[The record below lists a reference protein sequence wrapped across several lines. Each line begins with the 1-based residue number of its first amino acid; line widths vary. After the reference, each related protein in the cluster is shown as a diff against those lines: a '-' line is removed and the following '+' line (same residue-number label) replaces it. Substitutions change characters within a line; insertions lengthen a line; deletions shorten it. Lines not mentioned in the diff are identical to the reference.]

1 MEADALM
8 RHWWHW
14 QIGGSALLAVAW
26 LVTLGLSLAPPSSP
40 LPSKRSQPSTAP
52 TTDAPL
58 PASAR
63 LPEPL
68 ATLERQ
74 FATEFWA
81 LFRQTGC
88 LTCHGKKNP
97 SPLELPQNPFAAF
110 RTLLEHDYFRTD
122 TPSGLVGRIAMTDP
136 QKRMPPEPFPAWSE
150 QDIQRLTNFCEQ
162 VNIALRQLGIKPDEV
177 FPFSL
182 LLPYDGAKPTA
193 GMDNTFLSYY
203 QLRQKVKTIFGD
215 EWRRNERDLFAENIA
230 LFGGADFHRYF
241 SETNRPTAQY
251 LTGLDMLARDV
262 ASLAYLNNSGPF
274 RDFPENLPDPTKL
287 KAPDAAYRRAINLL
301 YNRLL
306 FRDATEQEIRQAFQ
320 FLQTVYREGRN
331 LTPDFYDLQ
340 FELTVEDEQGMKTTR
355 TIALTVLN
363 TPYALTQEFVD
374 ETQADKDGIGRHT
387 LSRIFTFKRQGGTG
401 DAGRG
406 TDDGQCV
413 RISNAGTYGV
423 VSVVGI
429 ELRGP
434 LPKETVK
441 RINATDNGAA
451 ELQGA
456 WRKAGDAYHDND
468 ENKGSSHIIF
478 PIRVDEDGQYQVTVL
493 YRVFPNRYMAKAVPV
508 EVLSHDGQH
517 QLTLPPASPTPPK
530 GEAHFTVDQTV
541 DTIPYWDSKTAFR
554 FSDPTQGVEISN
566 KGTLR
571 QVVADAV
578 RFVPL
583 KGGEPLLV
591 RANEAEGNEQW
602 QEFEHG
608 AFKAYNTIG
617 PKLLSDRNQ
626 RKGELRLLYKPSVR
640 KEWKPDEFYFV
651 HITYPAK
658 AGNETQTPVT
668 IRAAASSPIVRVR
681 YPVRAHVGATVTLDA
696 SGSYNVQQTPLR
708 FTWRQIGGPKV
719 RLDNPHRPTVTF
731 VAPHLTPHQAAWEGL
746 CRALMKHPDFLFTR
760 PPSLAVIKDERQRR
774 RLQLVK
780 IAQDLVGRPPTEQE
794 LMRIDKGAS
803 LAQLVD
809 DYLNSAE
816 FREFYFRRIRL
827 LLESHGTEEDDEPVR
842 LWCYV
847 AFNDRPFQEIL
858 TADYTVDTNWQ
869 RKERP
874 AYHGKTGLLTMKGFI
889 KGKPGLPHFNYAA
902 IVAEKF
908 LGYVFEVPPEIVEAR
923 QTATAAATTQPGSV
937 CYSCHKL
944 LTPLAYQ
951 RLRWT
956 DDGQY
961 REKDEKGNPIDDS
974 DRNEVAW
981 YPFKGRGMEAFATQ
995 AVKKERFI
1003 RTMIDTHFLFFFGR
1017 GMRWDK
1023 DERTL
1028 YKRLWDA
1035 VHRTN
1040 FTIKGL
1046 IKAIVLSPEYLNG
1059 GVDLAPAQPSPAEM
1073 RRRTAQWHQRWQ
1085 WLIASLQKGDGR

>member
-1 MEADALM
+1 M
-8 RHWWHW
+8 
-14 QIGGSALLAVAW
+14 
-26 LVTLGLSLAPPSSP
+26 
-40 LPSKRSQPSTAP
+40 
-52 TTDAPL
+52 
-58 PASAR
+58 
-63 LPEPL
+63 
-68 ATLERQ
+68 
-74 FATEFWA
+74 
-81 LFRQTGC
+81 
-88 LTCHGKKNP
+88 
-97 SPLELPQNPFAAF
+97 ELPHNPIAAF
-110 RTLLEHDYFRTD
+110 RVLLEHDYFRTD
-122 TPSGLVGRIAMTDP
+122 TPSGLVGRIGMTDP
-136 QKRMPPEPFPAWSE
+136 QKRMPPDPFPAWSE
-150 QDIQRLTNFCEQ
+150 QDINRLRSFCEQ
-162 VNIALRQLGIKPDEV
+162 VSAALQRLGVKPDEV
-177 FPFSL
+177 FPFAL
-182 LLPYDGAKPTA
+182 LLPYEGDRPAV

-203 QLRQKVKTIFGD
+203 QLRRKIKVIFDD
-215 EWRRNERDLFAENIA
+215 EWKRNERDLFAENIA
-230 LFGGADFHRYF
+230 LFGGADFRRYF

-251 LTGLDMLARDV
+251 LTGIDMLSRDV

-274 RDFPENLPDPTKL
+274 RGFPTNLPDPTKL
-287 KAPDAAYRRAINLL
+287 TAPDAAYRRAINLL

-306 FRDATEQEIRQAFQ
+306 FRDAMEQEMQQAFR
-320 FLQTVYREGRN
+320 FLQSVYREAKN

-340 FELTVEDEQGMKTTR
+340 FELTVEDEQGLKTTR
-355 TIALTVLN
+355 TLALTVLN

-374 ETQADKDGIGRHT
+374 ETQAEKSGIGRHK
-387 LSRIFTFKRQGGTG
+387 LAAAFTFKR
-401 DAGRG
+401 A
-406 TDDGQCV
+406 DDGQCV
-413 RISNAGTYGV
+413 RVSNAGTYGV

-441 RINATDNGAA
+441 RINVTDKGAA

-456 WRKAGDAYHDND
+456 WRRTDDAYHDND
-468 ENKGSSHIIF
+468 ENKGSSHIVF
-478 PIRVDEDGQYQVTVL
+478 PIRVDEDGRYEVTLL
-493 YRVFPNRYMAKAVPV
+493 YRVLPDRYMAKAVPV

-517 QLTLPPASPTPPK
+517 RLALPPALPTPPK
-530 GEAHFTVDQTV
+530 GEAHFAVDQTV
-541 DTIPYWDSKTAFR
+541 DTVPYWDSKTAFR
-554 FSDPTQGVEISN
+554 FSDPTQGVEINN

-583 KGGEPLLV
+583 NGGDPLLV
-591 RANEAEGNEQW
+591 RAHEADGNEQW

-608 AFKAYNTIG
+608 GFQAYNTIG
-617 PKLLSDRNQ
+617 PKLLSDRNR

-640 KEWKPDEFYFV
+640 KEWSPDAFYFV

-658 AGNETQTPVT
+658 AGNETQTPVI
-668 IRAAASSPIVRVR
+668 IRATASSPIVRVR

-719 RLDNPHRPTVTF
+719 QLSDGHGATVTF
-731 VAPHLTPHQAAWEGL
+731 VAPRLTPHQAAWEGL

-760 PPSLAVIKDERQRR
+760 PPSLALITDVKQRR

-780 IAQDLVGRPPTEQE
+780 IAQDLVGRPPTETE
-794 LMRIDKGAS
+794 LSQLDKGAA
-803 LAQLVD
+803 LAQLVN
-809 DYLNSAE
+809 DYLNSQE
-816 FREFYFRRIRL
+816 FRDFYFHRIRL
-827 LLESHGTEEDDEPVR
+827 LLESHGTDEDDEPVR
-842 LWCYV
+842 LWCYI

-858 TADYTVDTNWQ
+858 TADYTVDANWQ
-869 RKERP
+869 RRERP
-874 AYHGKTGLLTMKGFI
+874 VYHGKTGLLTMKGFI

-902 IVAEKF
+902 VVAEKF

-1035 VHRTN
+1035 VHRTR
-1040 FTIKGL
+1040 FTVRGL

-1059 GVDLAPAQPSPAEM
+1059 GVELAPPPLRPADV
-1073 RRRTAQWHQRWQ
+1073 RRRTASWHRQRQIVWAAPQ
-1085 WLIASLQKGDGR
+1085 RR